1 MILQRILKRNTISWK
16 TRYVLRIL
24 QHLFIGIVMAMMFFL
39 IVGSSFT
46 GSDGTEYRVYD
57 HDYGMSYENS
67 ELFNEIL
74 KNNLEDVA
82 TLTAISTLLE
92 TDGEYDSNKTVDV
105 TAFVNRNS
113 ILQSDY
119 ITAVYEISDLIKWS
133 QNGFEY
139 DEKTFTASDSTNF
152 LGKSTVYTHLMKN
165 NAEGGMNSFL
175 NSQLDNNIVRTN
187 VGLDQLYDG
196 AGTHTI
202 LVPRYKTVH
211 DENIQDIVSTWDA
224 YNSLCANITEAAS
237 TMAVN
242 YDSYIENKKKYGFYK
257 SNIRYYITR
266 TINARTEVY
275 TNVESLK
282 RSTNGINIADT
293 FKSYGKYIYYCPYEI
308 EYGTNTN
315 ISEEDMR
322 AILGDYRY
330 AFPDQ
335 MKFYLAVDTGNLSRI
350 DDFSLGKEA
359 FNRYMPY
366 YKQVYTL
373 IAIFIILYI
382 LAILQIA
389 SYENY
394 IVYPSGKVG
403 GLENVD
409 VIPIEVVLLISAVG
423 VVGIGA
429 LYAFIVNNYINFAMD
444 VYLKGLVIFVLVFLI
459 DNFLSFSLYCII
471 RRWKNKAL
479 YKTSLVSKIGNAV
492 KKVFDKLTI
501 KQNILIRTMV
511 PYIFSVIA
519 NFLLLTRFGIVGLII
534 AAILN
539 LGVGI
544 YVINL
549 CLDKVMIMEG
559 LQRIVSGDIETKI
572 ESPKLHGANVYFAEE
587 LNSIADAV
595 QVAVNRSMRDEK
607 LKADL
612 ITNVSHDIKTPL
624 TSIINYVDLL
634 KRENIEDAR
643 VRSYISILES
653 KAQRLRQ
660 LTDDLVEASKI
671 SSGNITLHMEEINY
685 AEIVNQILGEFYEKF
700 DDYELMPIL
709 KCGKYAVTISADPR
723 QLYRVI
729 ENLLNNVCKYAL
741 PGTRVYMDLEVNES
755 EGGGEAVFSIK
766 NISRNELNIDADE
779 LTERFIRGD
788 ISRSTEG
795 SGLGLSIAKNLTVAM
810 GGKFEIILDGDLFKV
825 NVSFAAKH
833 YSDGN
838 PSAETSD
845 VL

>member
-1 MILQRILKRNTISWK
+1 M
-16 TRYVLRIL
+16 V
-24 QHLFIGIVMAMMFFL
+24 IGIAMALLFFL
-39 IVGSSFT
+39 IVGSSFKGT
-46 GSDGTEYRVYD
+46 DGTEYRVD
-57 HDYGMSYENS
+57 NSDYGSNYEDS
-67 ELFNEIL
+67 KLFTDIL

-187 VGLDQLYDG
+187 VGQNQLYDG

-202 LVPRYKTVH
+202 LVPRYKTIY

-242 YDSYIENKKKYGFYK
+242 YDAYIENKKKYGFYK

-308 EYGTNTN
+308 EYSTNTN
-315 ISEEDMR
+315 ISEEDIR
-322 AILGDYRY
+322 TILGDYRY
-330 AFPDQ
+330 TFPDQ
-335 MKFYLAVDTGNLSRI
+335 MKIYLAVDTGNLSRI
-350 DDFSLGKEA
+350 DDFSAGKEA

-373 IAIFIILYI
+373 IAIFLLLY
-382 LAILQIA
+382 LYMILQIS
-389 SYENY
+389 SYENHIIY
-394 IVYPSGKVG
+394 SSGKVG

-409 VIPIEVVLLISAVG
+409 VIPMEIVIIISAVG
-423 VVGIGA
+423 VLGTGA
-429 LYAFIVNNYINFAMD
+429 LYAFLVNNYIDFAAD
-444 VYLKGLVIFVLVFLI
+444 VYFKGLIIFILVFLI
-459 DNFLSFSLYCII
+459 DNFLSFAFYCVV

-479 YKTSLVSKIGNAV
+479 YKTSLISRIGNFF
-492 KKVFDKLTI
+492 KKIFDKMTI
-501 KQNILIRTMV
+501 RQNILIRTVV
-511 PYIFSVIA
+511 PYFISVVF
-519 NFLLLTRFGIVGLII
+519 NLFLLTKCGIVGLII
-534 AAILN
+534 SIIISLII
-539 LGVGI
+539 GV

-549 CLDKVMIMEG
+549 CLDKVFILEG
-559 LQRIVSGDIETKI
+559 LNRIVSGDIDTKI
-572 ESPKLHGANVYFAEE
+572 DKPRLHGANVYFAEE

-595 QVAVNRSMRDEK
+595 QDAVNRSMRDEK

-643 VRSYISILES
+643 VRSYIAILES

-671 SSGNITLHMEEINY
+671 SSGNITLHMEEINF

-709 KCGKYAVTISADPR
+709 KCGKYAVIISADPR

-741 PGTRVYMDLEVNES
+741 PGTRVYMDLEVNDTDGS
-755 EGGGEAVFSIK
+755 GVGEAVFSIK
-766 NISRNELNIDADE
+766 NISKNELNIGADE

-825 NVSFAAKH
+825 NVTFTAKH